1 LMTERQTAAR
11 IRGNVM
17 YKRLAYGLVPV
28 AVAAVAGTLAGS
40 MSASASVAD
49 DGPVTA
55 VAQDVQLKGDDKQ
68 VGKLKV
74 TVTNTTE
81 FQDEGRFLVHM
92 PQTARLVPGQQ
103 CVLFDWNLSQWL
115 CEGTRLEAGESR
127 TTTLKVR
134 SILTTPDYDSYD
146 VGYVQGLANSN
157 AKSERLWF
165 DINWPAGAK

>member
-1 LMTERQTAAR
+1 
-11 IRGNVM
+11 M
-17 YKRLAYGLVPV
+17 YKRLAYGVASV
-28 AVAAVAGTLAGS
+28 AVAALAATLAGS
-40 MSASASVAD
+40 MAASASAAD
-49 DGPVTA
+49 DGPITA
-55 VAQDVQLKGDDKQ
+55 VAQDVALKGDDKQ

-103 CVLFDWNLSQWL
+103 CVLYDYNLSQWL
-115 CEGTRLEAGESR
+115 CEGTRLEAGQSH
-127 TTTLKVR
+127 TTTLRVR
-134 SILTTPDYDSYD
+134 SILSTPDYDSSD

-165 DINWPAGAK
+165 DINWPARTR

>member
-1 LMTERQTAAR
+1 
-11 IRGNVM
+11 M
-17 YKRLAYGLVPV
+17 YKRLAYGV
-28 AVAAVAGTLAGS
+28 ATVAIAALSATLAGS
-40 MSASASVAD
+40 MSASAQAAD
-49 DGPVTA
+49 DGPITA
-55 VAQDVQLKGDDKQ
+55 VAQDVQLKGDEKQ

-74 TVTNTTE
+74 TVTNTTG

-103 CVLFDWNLSQWL
+103 CVLYDYNLSQWL
-115 CEGTRLEAGESR
+115 CEGTRLEAGESH

-134 SILTTPDYDSYD
+134 SILSTPDYDSYD

-165 DINWPAGAK
+165 NINWPASAK

>member
-1 LMTERQTAAR
+1 
-11 IRGNVM
+11 M
-17 YKRLAYGLVPV
+17 YKRLAYGVASV
-28 AVAAVAGTLAGS
+28 AVAALAATLAGS
-40 MSASASVAD
+40 MAASASVAD
-49 DGPVTA
+49 DGPITA

-92 PQTARLVPGQQ
+92 PQTARLAPGQQ
-103 CVLFDWNLSQWL
+103 CVLYDYNLSQWL
-115 CEGTRLEAGESR
+115 CEGTRLEAGQSH

-165 DINWPAGAK
+165 DINWPASAE

>member
-1 LMTERQTAAR
+1 
-11 IRGNVM
+11 M
-17 YKRLAYGLVPV
+17 YKRLAYGVASV
-28 AVAAVAGTLAGS
+28 AVAAVAAALAGS
-40 MSASASVAD
+40 MAASASAAD
-49 DGPVTA
+49 DGPITA
-55 VAQDVQLKGDDKQ
+55 VAQDALLKGDDKQ

-74 TVTNTTE
+74 TVTNTTG

-103 CVLFDWNLSQWL
+103 CVLYDYNLSQWL